1 MKKFKKIIL
10 CTCLS
15 IALLSAYGCSSS
27 QDSTNKTTEASM
39 TDATKSDVTDNTSEE
54 VAEDTEKVSEEA
66 VSEDT
71 AEDTSEATTET
82 VAKGDDKKAEAT
94 TEGRAESKTEN
105 TPATTQTATTQ
116 AQSTTQQSKPSN
128 SGNNGNSQNNSQTTT
143 SHSHTWV
150 NHTKIVHHDAEY
162 EDRTVT
168 KYKDEVYSV
177 LICNQCGADI
187 TNIGSTA
194 HYAASGT
201 MWVNGGTA
209 ENPWWVEVE
218 RCSSCHSEWRHRDV
232 PYTETEKV
240 KVKDAYDE
248 EVTDYQYCSGCG
260 QRK

>member
-1 MKKFKKIIL
+1 M
-10 CTCLS
+10 
-15 IALLSAYGCSSS
+15 
-27 QDSTNKTTEASM
+27 
-39 TDATKSDVTDNTSEE
+39 
-54 VAEDTEKVSEEA
+54 
-66 VSEDT
+66 
-71 AEDTSEATTET
+71 
-82 VAKGDDKKAEAT
+82 
-94 TEGRAESKTEN
+94 
-105 TPATTQTATTQ
+105 
-116 AQSTTQQSKPSN
+116 
-128 SGNNGNSQNNSQTTT
+128 
-143 SHSHTWV
+143 
-150 NHTKIVHHDAEY
+150 HHDAEY